1 MVFSS
6 ILFLLY
12 FLPAFLVIYYLL
24 PYKLRNPWVL
34 IASIFFYSWGAP
46 DFIFIVLG
54 SIIADFYLVKY
65 IHKADKPAKIWLAGI
80 SVIMNVGLLA
90 YFKYANFFIN
100 NVNHVL
106 GHFGVSQ
113 VHWLAIALP
122 IGISFFTFQKITYAV
137 DVYRNVHAP
146 LKRIGD
152 YAMYILMFP
161 HLIAGPIVR
170 FNLVADQ
177 IEDRRYNETVENRMN
192 GFYRFV
198 IGLSKKVLIANV
210 LGAEVD
216 KIFTLDAL
224 SLGTGQAWTGI
235 IAYAFQ
241 IYFDFSG
248 YSDMAI
254 GLALMIGFNFPENFN
269 NPYISQSITEFWRR
283 WHMTLGRFMR
293 EYLYIPLGGNRV
305 STTRLYLNLWI
316 VFFLS
321 GLWHGAAWNFVA
333 WGAFHGFFLV
343 ADRLFL
349 LKILEKIGKAPAMI
363 FTFFVSLI
371 GWVLFR
377 SENLSY
383 AMDYLKTMF
392 SFSGN
397 GQPVELERKF
407 VIILFLAVI
416 FSFMAAIK
424 GVEAWQM
431 RMLGSGDAGRQG
443 GIEAWKPG
451 TGNWELGTVVTRWG
465 FKVGFILIFFLFSLA
480 AIISSGFNP
489 FIYFRF

>member
-12 FLPAFLVIYYLL
+12 FLPVFLIIYYLL
-24 PYKLRNPWVL
+24 PYKIRNLWVL
-34 IASIFFYSWGAP
+34 AASIFFYAWGAP

-54 SIIADFYLVKY
+54 SIIADFYLVKF
-65 IHKADKPAKIWLAGI
+65 IHTAERKTKRWLTGV
-80 SVIMNVGLLA
+80 SVLMNVGLLA
-90 YFKYANFFIN
+90 YFKYANFFID
-100 NVNHVL
+100 NVNAL
-106 GHFGVSQ
+106 FSHFGASQ
-113 VHWLAIALP
+113 VHWTAIALP
-122 IGISFFTFQKITYAV
+122 IGISFFTFQKITYTV

-146 LKRIGD
+146 LKRIFD

-177 IEDRRYNETVENRMN
+177 IEDRRYNETAENRLA
-192 GFYRFV
+192 GFFRFV

-216 KIFTLDAL
+216 RIFATDTAIM
-224 SLGTGQAWTGI
+224 GTNQAWTGI

-305 STTRLYLNLWI
+305 GTARLYFNLWI

-321 GLWHGAAWNFVA
+321 GLWHGAAWNFLA
-333 WGAFHGFFLV
+333 WGAFHGLFLV

-349 LKILEKIGKAPAMI
+349 LKFLNRIGRIPAII

-377 SENLSY
+377 SETLTY
-383 AMDYLKTMF
+383 AFDYLQVMF
-392 SFSGN
+392 SFSASHG
-397 GQPVELERKF
+397 PLLLETKF
-407 VIILFLAVI
+407 IVILVIAII
-416 FSFMAAIK
+416 FSFMGAVK
-424 GVEAWQM
+424 GNEAWQM
-431 RMLGSGDAGRQG
+431 RVLAQGGREAGRHG
-443 GIEAWKPG
+443 GMEAW
-451 TGNWELGTVVTRWG
+451 R
-465 FKVGFILIFFLFSLA
+465 VGFILVFFILCLA
-480 AIISSGFNP
+480 SIISSGFNP